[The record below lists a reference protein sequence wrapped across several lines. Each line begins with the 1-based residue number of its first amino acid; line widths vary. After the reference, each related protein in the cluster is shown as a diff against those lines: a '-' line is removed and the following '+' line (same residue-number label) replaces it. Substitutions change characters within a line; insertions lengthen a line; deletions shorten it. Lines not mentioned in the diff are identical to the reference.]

1 MASPPDILTFAGQA
15 APASTPI
22 RWIDIR
28 SSASRRSWEG
38 DIEDLKQLLSG
49 VVRCRQDRGHTVRKG
64 SRVQLVPSL
73 VNDNMA
79 AGLDRLDDAFEEAS
93 DGLREGVRIRAEG
106 IFEELHVGSQV
117 RPGSVEAENSE
128 SPTPLHHDVIL
139 SILGSLR
146 RDDSGPRPDLARDRG
161 AANFLAFED

>member
-28 SSASRRSWEG
+28 SSASRRSREATSRISSSSCRVSSAAG
-38 DIEDLKQLLSG
+38 KELLEI
-49 VVRCRQDRGHTVRKG
+49 HTVRKG

-73 VNDNMA
+73 VNDNTA

-93 DGLREGVRIRAEG
+93 DGLR
-106 IFEELHVGSQV
+106 
-117 RPGSVEAENSE
+117 
-128 SPTPLHHDVIL
+128 
-139 SILGSLR
+139 
-146 RDDSGPRPDLARDRG
+146 
-161 AANFLAFED
+161 